1 MIHVFNKNVDIKFS
15 AHDAVSEITFIS
27 YAQHLKIGKPNN
39 LKFLST
45 IKPKGLN
52 RIAAIC

>member
-39 LKFLST
+39 LKLLGT